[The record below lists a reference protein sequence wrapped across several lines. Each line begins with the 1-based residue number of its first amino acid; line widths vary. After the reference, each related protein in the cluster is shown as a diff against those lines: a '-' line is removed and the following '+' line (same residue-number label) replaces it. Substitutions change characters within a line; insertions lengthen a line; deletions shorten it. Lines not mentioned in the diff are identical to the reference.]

1 MARPLQKTD
10 ERGKYRQ
17 EFATQ
22 AAKLCALGAT
32 NDQLADFFEVATRTI
47 ETWIADKQPFRDAV
61 LNAKQIADEKVV
73 RSLFERA
80 TGYSHPDVHVS
91 NFQGDITITPLVKH
105 YAPDTTAAIFWLK
118 NRDQKNWRDRT
129 ELTGADNTP
138 LIPQTEPIEL
148 ARRVAFM
155 LHSAALQKES

>member
-1 MARPLQKTD
+1 MARPLEKTE

-17 EFATQ
+17 EFARQ

-32 NDQLADFFEVATRTI
+32 NAQLADFFEVSIRAI
-47 ETWIADKQPFRDAV
+47 ETWIADKQDFRDAV
-61 LNAKQIADEKVV
+61 LQAKQIADEKVE
-73 RSLFERA
+73 RSLYERA
-80 TGYSHPDVHVS
+80 NGYAHPETVVT
-91 NFQGDITITPLVKH
+91 NNRGEIILTEVTKR

-118 NRDQKNWRDRT
+118 NRKPAQWRDRT

-138 LIPQTEPIEL
+138 LIPPTEPIEL

-155 LHSAALQKES
+155 LHSAALSKE

>member
-1 MARPLQKTD
+1 MARPLEKTD

-17 EFATQ
+17 EFARQ

-32 NDQLADFFEVATRTI
+32 NEQLADFFDVSIRTI
-47 ETWIADKQPFRDAV
+47 EVWIAEKQHFRDAV
-61 LNAKQIADEKVV
+61 LQAKQIADEKVE

-91 NFQGDITITPLVKH
+91 NFQGEITVTPLTKH
-105 YAPDTTAAIFWLK
+105 YPPDTTACIFWLK
-118 NRDQKNWRDRT
+118 NRKTKEWRDRT

-138 LIPQTEPIEL
+138 LIPPTEPIEL

-155 LHSAALQKES
+155 LHSAALPKE

>member
-32 NDQLADFFEVATRTI
+32 NDQLADFFEVGTRTI
-47 ETWIADKQPFRDAV
+47 EVWIAEKQHFGDAVRDA
-61 LNAKQIADEKVV
+61 KKIADEKVV
-73 RSLFERA
+73 RSLYERA
-80 TGYSHPDVHVS
+80 TGYKHPDTVVT
-91 NFQGDITITPLVKH
+91 NNRGEIILTDVTKH
-105 YAPDTTAAIFWLK
+105 YPPDTTAAIFWLK

>member
-1 MARPLQKTD
+1 MARPLQKQD

-32 NDQLADFFEVATRTI
+32 NAQLADFFEVSERTI
-47 ETWIADKQPFRDAV
+47 EAWTADKQPFRDAV

-155 LHSAALQKES
+155 LHSAALSKE